1 VSWDIAQKRSQAFG
15 RFCLVLVGEV
25 GQGMQRRALW
35 LVAGLVGGA
44 VAALG
49 SGLGLLVL
57 ASSLLGPIG
66 VGTGNGLTVTQTLAA
81 AGLTAL
87 ALGLGI
93 PLAIH
98 GRAGWLG
105 SPSRSF
111 APLRPWWLWIVLAL
125 LIASGGVAN
134 SLPTAPTLLLAL
146 IHVPAMALPPTIV
159 LLVVGRALQ
168 GTAGSWREVIAGMA
182 GGGFLGTGLSLI
194 GEGLVLL
201 ALVVAW
207 TVVTLLTPGGS
218 ERITALSESL
228 QDPAWLEDPTHLLRL
243 LRSPSIALSVVGT
256 FAIPVPVIEEAF
268 KTLAIGVVG
277 RWVRPQPARAFLWG
291 VAGGAGFALAE
302 NLLNGA
308 LGGAEPWAFGTLA
321 RLGATVMHCAAGGL
335 VGWGWGQLWTARRA
349 GRLFG
354 AYAAAVAIHGLWNAA
369 ATGTMILSAFA
380 LEHEGNALLSSL
392 IEIGMLALV
401 AWLGLL
407 GVTFLV
413 ALILAGKRLASEAE
427 RLARQPALSEESDF
441 SISAETGA
449 PEPPR

>member
-1 VSWDIAQKRSQAFG
+1 
-15 RFCLVLVGEV
+15 
-25 GQGMQRRALW
+25 MQRRALW
-35 LVAGLVGGA
+35 LVASLVGGT

-57 ASSLLGPIG
+57 ASGLLGPIG
-66 VGTGNGLTVTQTLAA
+66 VGSGNGLTVTQTLVA

-111 APLRPWWLWIVLAL
+111 APLQLWWLWIALAL
-125 LIASGGVAN
+125 LIASGAVVN
-134 SLPTAPTLLLAL
+134 TLPAAPTLLLAL
-146 IHVPAMALPPTIV
+146 IHVPAMALPPFIV

-168 GTAGSWREVIAGMA
+168 GTAGSWREVIGGMA
-182 GGGFLGTGLSLI
+182 GGGFLGTGLSLA

-201 ALVVAW
+201 ALVLAW
-207 TVVTLLTPGGS
+207 TVVTLLTPGGV

-228 QDPAWLEDPTHLLRL
+228 QDPAWLEDPTHLPRL
-243 LRSPSIALSVVGT
+243 LVTPSIAFSVVGM

-268 KTLAIGVVG
+268 KTLASGVVG
-277 RWVRPQPARAFLWG
+277 RWVRPRPARAFLWG
-291 VAGGAGFALAE
+291 VAGGAGFSLAE

-308 LGGAEPWAFGTLA
+308 LGGADPWAFGTLA
-321 RLGATVMHCAAGGL
+321 RLGATVMHCATGGL
-335 VGWGWGQLWTARRA
+335 VGWGWGQLWTARRV
-349 GRLFG
+349 RHLIG

-369 ATGTMILSAFA
+369 ATGTVILSASA

-392 IEIGMLALV
+392 MGLGMLALL

-413 ALILAGKRLASEAE
+413 ALILAGRRLASEAE
-427 RLARQPALSEESDF
+427 RLGQEPAMCEESDRLTPGRH
-441 SISAETGA
+441 EG
-449 PEPPR
+449 PLHPR